1 MVHPGPNGV
10 EKTIWTKVLYVR
22 TGDVRLFPPQSLFQE
37 DNSGSLCCYPHEA
50 ILTLPDIDW
59 KRCKLKTTRSLNRM
73 KDLVVLHIE
82 RMIQHLKG
90 AVKRIAPVE
99 SKKMQVE

>member
-1 MVHPGPNGV
+1 
-10 EKTIWTKVLYVR
+10 
-22 TGDVRLFPPQSLFQE
+22 
-37 DNSGSLCCYPHEA
+37 
-50 ILTLPDIDW
+50 
-59 KRCKLKTTRSLNRM
+59 M